1 MKFLLVTPFLPHR
14 NAPHAGGHFVRWLME
29 AIRGEGDLYLLSRV
43 SPDEAPFL
51 DEVRT
56 ECKEIRT
63 LRHRVAT
70 GSPGNV
76 VERIRSYLELG
87 RAATRWARERRFDL
101 LQVEHVEAAVA
112 LRPPAGVPLVVDCH
126 DVITKPRERI
136 YRSSRGGARLL
147 AWGIYRAARAIE
159 ERVLEKSGLAFVRS
173 PAEGEYLRRLSPVPY
188 KVIPH
193 PCRLEIGGRHRVH
206 DGATVLFLGALHR
219 DLNVD
224 GVRFFVNEIWPR
236 VRERVPAARF
246 HIAGV
251 NPPTSIRAMESPEK
265 GIRVVG
271 PVDSVEEAYLSAT
284 VFVAPIRVGG
294 GMIVKNLDAM
304 STGVPV
310 VTTNYGNE
318 GIGAVPGEEILI
330 ADTPA
335 AFADAVVHLLADS
348 EANRR
353 IGERGRDFVR
363 RAYSPEAI
371 RRIVVEAYR
380 ELLSARSVGGGSA

>member
-1 MKFLLVTPFLPHR
+1 MK
-14 NAPHAGGHFVRWLME
+14 
-29 AIRGEGDLYLLSRV
+29 AICGEGDLFLLSRV

-70 GSPGNV
+70 GAPGNV

-101 LQVEHVEAAVA
+101 LQIEHVEAAVA
-112 LRPPAGVPLVVDCH
+112 VRPPPEVPLVVDCH

-136 YRSSRGGARLL
+136 YRSSGGGARLL
-147 AWGIYRAARAIE
+147 AWGIYRTARSIE
-159 ERVLEKSGLAFVRS
+159 ARVMEKSALAFVRS

-193 PCRLEIGGRHRVH
+193 PCRLQVGGGPRIH

-224 GVRFFVNEIWPR
+224 GVRYFVSEVWPR
-236 VRERVPAARF
+236 VRESIPAARF
-246 HIAGV
+246 HIVGV
-251 NPPTSIRAMESPEK
+251 NPPAGIRALESPGK

-271 PVDSVEEAYLSAT
+271 PVDSIEDAYLSAS

-310 VTTNYGNE
+310 VTTTYGNE
-318 GIGAVPGEEILI
+318 GIGASPGDEILV
-330 ADTPA
+330 ADDPA
-335 AFADAVVHLLADS
+335 AFADAVVRLLADS
-348 EANRR
+348 DANRR
-353 IGERGRDFVR
+353 IGERGRNFVR

-371 RRIVVEAYR
+371 RRIVLGSYR
-380 ELLSARSVGGGSA
+380 ELLLTRSVGGGA

>member
-14 NAPHAGGHFVRWLME
+14 NALHAGGHFVRWLMKT
-29 AIRGEGDLYLLSRV
+29 ISGEGDLYLLSRV

-63 LRHRVAT
+63 LRHSVAT
-70 GSPGNV
+70 GTPGNV
-76 VERIRSYLELG
+76 AERIRSYVELG

-112 LRPPAGVPLVVDCH
+112 VCPPPGVPMVVDCH

-136 YRSSRGGARLL
+136 FRSSRGGVRFL
-147 AWGIYRAARAIE
+147 AWGIYLAARSLE
-159 ERVLEKSGLAFVRS
+159 VRVLEKSELAFVRS
-173 PAEGEYLRRLSPVPY
+173 PTEGEYLRRLSQVPY

-193 PCRLEIGGRHRVH
+193 PCRPEVAGRPRVH

-224 GVRFFVNEIWPR
+224 AVRFFANEVWPR
-236 VRERVPAARF
+236 IRERVPAARF

-251 NPPTSIRAMESPEK
+251 NPPAGILAMESPEM

-271 PVDSVEEAYLSAT
+271 PVDSVEEVYLSAT

-304 STGVPV
+304 STGIPV

-330 ADTPA
+330 ADDPA
-335 AFADAVVHLLADS
+335 AFADAVVQLLADS
-348 EANRR
+348 DANRR

-371 RRIVVEAYR
+371 RRRVVEAYR
-380 ELLSARSVGGGSA
+380 ELLSPRFVGRGSA

>member
-1 MKFLLVTPFLPHR
+1 MKFFLVTPFLPHR
-14 NAPHAGGHFVRWLME
+14 NAPHAGGQFVRWLME
-29 AIRGEGDLYLLSRV
+29 TIRGEGDLYLLSRV

-56 ECKEIRT
+56 GCKEIRT
-63 LRHRVAT
+63 LHHRVAT
-70 GSPGNV
+70 GAPGNV
-76 VERIRSYLELG
+76 AERIRSYVELG

-112 LRPPAGVPLVVDCH
+112 VRPPPGVPLVVDCH

-136 YRSSRGGARLL
+136 YRSSRGGVRLL
-147 AWGIYRAARAIE
+147 AWGIYRAARSIE
-159 ERVLEKSGLAFVRS
+159 TRVLEKSALAFVRS
-173 PAEGEYLRRLSPVPY
+173 PAEGKYLRRLSPVPY

-193 PCRLEIGGRHRVH
+193 PCRLEVGGRPRVH

-224 GVRFFVNEIWPR
+224 AVRFFVNEVWPR
-236 VRERVPAARF
+236 VRESIPVARF

-251 NPPTSIRAMESPEK
+251 NPPAGIRVLESPGK

-271 PVDSVEEAYLSAT
+271 PVDSVEDAYLSAT

-318 GIGAVPGEEILI
+318 GIGALPGDEILV
-330 ADTPA
+330 ADDPA
-335 AFADAVVHLLADS
+335 AFADAVVRLLADS

-363 RAYSPEAI
+363 RAYSPDAI

-380 ELLSARSVGGGSA
+380 ELLSARFVGGERA